1 MSEQLSWNFE
11 EFSTFLLLYAADA
24 DLVLS
29 PEEEA
34 LMKARLNEQSY
45 EKIKK
50 QYRSLSDYQRIQ
62 TIMSYKGLYY
72 PTVERRDELIAL
84 IKKQFMADGDY
95 SILEKNM
102 LHLLEKL
109 M

>member
-1 MSEQLSWNFE
+1 MSEQPNWNFE

-29 PEEEA
+29 PEEET

-45 EKIKK
+45 EKVKT
-50 QYRSLSDYQRIQ
+50 QYDSLSDYQRVQ
-62 TIMSYKGLYY
+62 TIMSFKGLYY

-95 SILEKNM
+95 SLLEKNM
-102 LHLLEKL
+102 LRLLEKL